1 MEAKKTIAILGL
13 EKGDEKDFLDQLA
26 NDNRLLIV
34 SKDSQDCAK
43 ATDYLSQNRPEEE
56 VELIDCPKD
65 GCWEADIILI
75 WNPNQH
81 PSEHLLRLQSVA
93 IQKIVVMIT
102 NEITQESPPFP
113 HSKTVVLTI
122 NQATKEATI
131 EGESPE
137 AVTFIKQ
144 LIRRTGAFKIINK

>member
-34 SKDSQDCAK
+34 SDINDCAK
-43 ATDYLSQNRPEEE
+43 VSDYLSQNKQDQE
-56 VELIDCPKD
+56 VELITCPKD

-75 WNPNQH
+75 WNPSQH
-81 PSEHLLRLQSVA
+81 PVDHLMRLQSVA

-102 NEITQESPPFP
+102 NEVTKEFPSFP
-113 HSKTVVLTI
+113 HSKTVVVTI
-122 NQATKEATI
+122 NTTTKDATI
-131 EGESPE
+131 DGENPE
-137 AVTFIKQ
+137 AVTVIKQ
-144 LIRRTGAFKIINK
+144 LINRTSIFNINNK